1 MPVFVLENEK
11 VINRHIY
18 AVALSM
24 FFAIHDEV
32 YAGDNASVL
41 LNENGYELLC
51 DYLNSHPKNLKD
63 MLLKT
68 LPKNFT
74 IVLRLQVLGGLKG
87 LSARTAY

>member
-1 MPVFVLENEK
+1 MLL
-11 VINRHIY
+11 
-18 AVALSM
+18 ALSM

-68 LPKNFT
+68 CPKNFT
-74 IVLRLQVLGGLKG
+74 IDLRLQVLDGLKG
-87 LSARTAY
+87 LRHRRRIEAKRGRICERKSSH